1 MPLDV
6 NKLIQIALVKR
17 AQDLQEARSQR
28 QSGLQEKHDEAIIAQ
43 MQEMIASS
51 QQQRGVREGI
61 EQLLKNIRLPSPP
74 AGEGFAKNLPLRG
87 GMGAL
92 GQMGPAVAE
101 AQGAQKRRRADIT
114 ELATRGQFGPG
125 ALALSPGMAGMQLS
139 FGEAT
144 RQAPRIAAGLAP
156 TAAQAGGLKLGRDQL
171 LLQEQQQTLQGMFE
185 ALRTLPEFPTEDFS
199 DVTDMKGLISKIGKA
214 GLTTMGELD
223 AKYKVLSS
231 LVTMRGQDFGMKI
244 AEMNNLARV
253 YVAQG
258 ANPEAAALK
267 ARADMMNALLAGI
280 KNIGAA
286 VEAAKTAGNNKGAR
300 NLADGMSQLLQMS
313 YDFMGYDVQV
323 EGEPPGRFFGHGLR
337 QPLSL
342 LNAMGVT
349 GEQQGAPDLQTM
361 IDQAIAG
368 AGGNVDSVLDMVIP
382 GATAGGGAGG
392 AGRTAPL
399 GFGAR
404 AGAALGLGGGAQAPP
419 PAAPTGGPAA
429 SALGGGALAPEP
441 PTSEQPPILTH
452 KERVSQLIPTPQKF
466 TEQRPPG
473 PLGGSSGSFTRTDT
487 RPAWKRAGMDEFEW
501 LARSLQLIYQDRSRV
516 EVELD
521 FLRSIHP
528 SARAREVQRIE
539 ALLKGL

>member
-404 AGAALGLGGGAQAPP
+404 RTSRLRRSRRRSSRPRRWRTSSTPRCAHRRPSRVRSRRRRTCPRAPHLRATSHPHSQGASQPAHPHSPEVHGATSSWSSRWIERLLHSHRHPPRMEASWHGRVRVARPLP
-419 PAAPTGGPAA
+419 PAHLP
-429 SALGGGALAPEP
+429 
-441 PTSEQPPILTH
+441 
-452 KERVSQLIPTPQKF
+452 
-466 TEQRPPG
+466 RPLKSRG
-473 PLGGSSGSFTRTDT
+473 
-487 RPAWKRAGMDEFEW
+487 RA
-501 LARSLQLIYQDRSRV
+501 
-516 EVELD
+516 
-521 FLRSIHP
+521 
-528 SARAREVQRIE
+528 
-539 ALLKGL
+539 